1 MKNLGKRLVMA
12 AMVFGMT
19 TAMAQKGVERE
30 KLTPEQKVEKRIEH
44 LDKKIGLDDK
54 QKQSMRALSLK
65 QMQEREVLKK
75 EMRVVRDKMK
85 VQREAHHKDLKA
97 LLTPEQVAKM
107 EELKKERKAK
117 HAEHKKEKC
126 EHGHKP
132 KK

>member
-19 TAMAQKGVERE
+19 TAMAQKGGERE
-30 KLTPEQKVEKRIEH
+30 RLTPEKKVDKKIEH
-44 LDKKIGLDDK
+44 LDKQLALDAK
-54 QKQSMRALSLK
+54 QKESIRSLSLK
-65 QMQEREVLKK
+65 QMEERKVLRKEMQSVRAKMKTQREV
-75 EMRVVRDKMK
+75 
-85 VQREAHHKDLKA
+85 HHKDLKA

-117 HAEHKKEKC
+117 HAEHRKQKC
-126 EHGHKP
+126 EHHGP

>member
-19 TAMAQKGVERE
+19 TAMAQKGGERE
-30 KLTPEQKVEKRIEH
+30 KLTPEQKVDKRIEH
-44 LDKKIGLDDK
+44 LDKQVGLDDK
-54 QKQSMRALSLK
+54 QKQSVRALSLK
-65 QMQEREVLKK
+65 QMEEREVLRK
-75 EMRVVRDKMK
+75 EMKAVKAKMK
-85 VQREAHHKDLKA
+85 AQREVHHKDLRA
-97 LLTPEQVAKM
+97 LLTAEQVAKM